1 MGDQFRRV
9 GKGSYQ
15 LAGADPKTKR
25 KDVTAALK
33 EWEASTPELEPGWHW
48 EGPVPLQEVEE
59 DDVGC
64 IDVHNVE
71 VEDVGED
78 LEEDIEKV
86 NIKKNHKTI

>member
-33 EWEASTPELEPGWHW
+33 EREASTPEQEPGWHW
-48 EGPVPLQEVEE
+48 EGPVPSQEVE
-59 DDVGC
+59 DDVGD
-64 IDVHNVE
+64 IDVNNVE

-78 LEEDIEKV
+78 LEEDIVKV